1 MESSLVILSMPTPIV
16 VDFPL
21 RGEWI
26 APNTPGTKIP
36 SHGTNLLGERYA
48 YDFVG
53 IDSKASG
60 MRFYRPS
67 PIRYLIF
74 GVPLQDCIGWG
85 RPIFSATDGIVVQA
99 EDGWPE
105 RNPVH
110 VVRDFAVM
118 VKNARTFAANR
129 TADLRQL
136 SGNYIL
142 VESSDGYVLYAH
154 AQTGSIKVRP
164 GEIVV
169 SGQELAKVGHSGN
182 STAPHLHFHLMDH
195 HDPWKAQGLLC
206 CFRDYEVFRDGAWY
220 LVQNGIP
227 KSTDRIRKS

>member
-1 MESSLVILSMPTPIV
+1 MLTPIV

-36 SHGTNLLGERYA
+36 SHGTDMLGERYA

-53 IDSKASG
+53 IDSKAHG
-60 MRFYRPS
+60 RRFYRPS
-67 PIRYLIF
+67 PLQYLF
-74 GVPLQDCIGWG
+74 LGVQLQDCFGWG
-85 RPIFSATDGIVVQA
+85 QPIFSSTDGTVVQA

-110 VVRDFAVM
+110 IARDLAILL
-118 VKNARTFAANR
+118 KNARTFSAKQ

-136 SGNYIL
+136 SGNYIII
-142 VESSDGYVLYAH
+142 ESSDGYLVYAH
-154 AQTGSIKVRP
+154 AQTGSIKVSP
-164 GEIVV
+164 GDKVV

-182 STAPHLHFHLMDH
+182 STAPHLHFQLMDH
-195 HDPWKAQGLLC
+195 HDPRKAQGLLC
-206 CFRDYEVFRDGAWY
+206 CFRDYEVFREGAWR

-227 KSTDRIRKS
+227 KSTDRIRKI